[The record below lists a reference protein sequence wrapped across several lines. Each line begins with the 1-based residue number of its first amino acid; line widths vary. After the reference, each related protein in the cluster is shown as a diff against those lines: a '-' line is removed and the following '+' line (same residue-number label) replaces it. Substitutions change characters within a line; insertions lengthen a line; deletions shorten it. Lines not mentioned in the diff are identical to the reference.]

1 MNPFEATAIFV
12 GELIAI
18 VLIALAFHERGRR
31 NGVKEGA
38 KDAYDKGYTQGRKD
52 ADNWWLG
59 LETEADKARQQ
70 IWREEAQP

>member
-12 GELIAI
+12 GELVAI

-31 NGVKEGA
+31 GGIK
-38 KDAYDKGYTQGRKD
+38 KGYLAGYGEGFAAGRKQ
-52 ADNWWLG
+52 ADNWWIG
-59 LETEADKARQQ
+59 LETEADKVRQQ